1 MRTAPWRRHPVGSLR
16 WSFGILPAMTATA
29 GISIVI
35 PTLNCARSLEIALRS
50 IRAQRYPADR
60 LEIIVADGGS
70 TDTTRHV
77 AESWG
82 CTVVENPLV
91 TGEAGKA
98 AGLAHASHEIVGF
111 VDSDNELPSPSTL
124 VAVVDAL
131 ADPRIAGAEPIQFTA
146 LDTMPALD
154 RYFALLGMND
164 PFVLFLGTYD
174 RECLVTGK
182 WTGVDHEVYEETP
195 TLRKVRFRRERLPTV
210 GANGFFT
217 RRSVAA
223 AAVRDGY
230 LFDVDILHAGTSGPF
245 VHVAKLHLGIAHH
258 YAQSLRQFARKQ
270 TRRAQD
276 FLYFSAAGMRTG
288 PTAPPWRG
296 ALLFAAATLTVVPLL
311 VQAAIG
317 WTRRPDRAW
326 LYHLPACW
334 ITLVVYATVTLRRL
348 LGAARPHSRAEWGG

>member
-1 MRTAPWRRHPVGSLR
+1 MAAVP
-16 WSFGILPAMTATA
+16 

-35 PTLNCARSLEIALRS
+35 PTLNSARSLEVALRS

-60 LEIIVADGGS
+60 VEIIVADGGS
-70 TDTTRHV
+70 TDATRQT
-77 AESWG
+77 AAAWG
-82 CTVVENPLV
+82 CALVENPLV

-98 AGLAHASHEIVGF
+98 AGLAYATHEIVGF
-111 VDSDNELPSPSTL
+111 VDSDNELPSSHTL
-124 VAVVDAL
+124 EAVVDAL
-131 ADPRIAGAEPIQFTA
+131 ADPQIAGAEPIRFAA

-164 PFVLFLGTYD
+164 PLVLFLGTYD
-174 RECLVTGK
+174 RHCLVTGK

-195 TLRKVRFRRERLPTV
+195 NHRKVRFRRERLPTV

-217 RRSVAA
+217 RRSIAA

-230 LFDVDILHAGTSGPF
+230 LFDVDILHSGTSGPF

-288 PTAPPWRG
+288 AGAPPRRG

-317 WTRRPDRAW
+317 WLRRPDRAW
-326 LYHLPACW
+326 FFHVPACW
-334 ITLVVYATVTLRRL
+334 ITLVVYGTVVLRHL
-348 LGAARPHSRAEWGG
+348 LGAARPHSRTEWGR

>member
-1 MRTAPWRRHPVGSLR
+1 MAAAP
-16 WSFGILPAMTATA
+16 

-50 IRAQRYPADR
+50 IRGQRYPAER
-60 LEIIVADGGS
+60 VEVIVADGGS
-70 TDTTRHV
+70 TDATRET
-77 AESWG
+77 ARSWG
-82 CTVVENPLV
+82 CTVVDNPLV

-98 AGLAHASHEIVGF
+98 AGLAHTSHEIVGF
-111 VDSDNELPSPSTL
+111 VDSDNELASPRSFEA
-124 VAVVDAL
+124 VADAL
-131 ADPRIAGAEPIQFTA
+131 ADPRIAGAEPIQFAA

-164 PFVLFLGTYD
+164 PLVLFLGTYD

-182 WTGVDHEVYEETP
+182 WTGVDHEVYEASP
-195 TLRKVRFRRERLPTV
+195 AYRKVRFRRERLPTV

-217 RRSVAA
+217 RRSIAA

-230 LFDVDILHAGTSGPF
+230 LFDVDILHLGTSGPF

-258 YAQSLRQFARKQ
+258 YAQTLGQFARKQ

-276 FLYFSAAGMRTG
+276 FLYFSAACIR
-288 PTAPPWRG
+288 TAPAAPPRLG
-296 ALLFAAATLTVVPLL
+296 ILLFTAATLTILPLL

-317 WTRRPDRAW
+317 WVRRRDRAW
-326 LYHLPACW
+326 LFHVPACW
-334 ITLVVYATVTLRRL
+334 ITLVVYGTVTLRRL
-348 LGAARPHSRAEWGG
+348 LGAARPHSRAEWGR

>member
-1 MRTAPWRRHPVGSLR
+1 MWDSLSGWR
-16 WSFGILPAMTATA
+16 FGILPAMAA
-29 GISIVI
+29 VPRISIVI
-35 PTLNCARSLEIALRS
+35 PTLNCARSLEVALRS

-60 LEIIVADGGS
+60 VEIIVADGGS
-70 TDTTRHV
+70 TDGTRTT
-77 AESWG
+77 AQTWG
-82 CTVVENPLV
+82 CTVVDNPLV

-98 AGLAHASHEIVGF
+98 AGLAHASHAIVGF
-111 VDSDNELPSPSTL
+111 VDSDNELSSPNTL
-124 VAVVDAL
+124 EAVVDAL
-131 ADPRIAGAEPIQFTA
+131 ADPQLAGAEPIQFTA

-164 PFVLFLGTYD
+164 PFVLFLGSYD

-182 WTGVDHEVYEETP
+182 WTGVDHEVYAETP
-195 TLRKVRFRRERLPTV
+195 TYSKVRFRRERLPTV

-230 LFDVDILHAGTSGPF
+230 LFDVDILHSGTSGPF

-270 TRRAQD
+270 ARRAQD

-288 PTAPPWRG
+288 PAAPPRRG
-296 ALLFAAATLTVVPLL
+296 VLLFAAATLTVAPLL

-317 WTRRPDRAW
+317 WIRKPDRAW

-334 ITLVVYATVTLRRL
+334 ITLVVYGAATLRRL

>member
-1 MRTAPWRRHPVGSLR
+1 MADVP
-16 WSFGILPAMTATA
+16 

-70 TDTTRHV
+70 TDMTRHV

-82 CTVVENPLV
+82 CMVVENPLV

-98 AGLAHASHEIVGF
+98 AGLARASHEIVGF
-111 VDSDNELPSPSTL
+111 VDSDNELTSPDTL
-124 VAVVDAL
+124 ETVVDAL
-131 ADPRIAGAEPIQFTA
+131 GDPQIAGAEPIRFTA

-182 WTGVDHEVYEETP
+182 WTGVDHEIYEETP
-195 TLRKVRFRRERLPTV
+195 AYRKVRFRRERLPTV

-230 LFDVDILHAGTSGPF
+230 LFDVDILHSGTSGSF
-245 VHVAKLHLGIAHH
+245 VHVAKLHHGIAHH

-296 ALLFAAATLTVVPLL
+296 AMLFAAATLTVAPLL

-317 WTRRPDRAW
+317 WMRRRDRAW

-334 ITLVVYATVTLRRL
+334 ITLAVYGTVTLRRL